1 MSKVDLR
8 AAEVSRQFVEGD
20 PRFAVTTKE
29 IRGATL
35 KVFENTPPSLR
46 EYFQQGADHGDLDFL
61 VYEDERYSFTE
72 TLERAATLA
81 HILTTDY
88 GVKKGDRVAIAMRNY
103 PEWIFSFIALTSIG
117 IVAVPMNGWWT
128 TEELDY
134 GLEDSGAKLIIAD
147 KERVERITPLI
158 DGLGLKLITVRCA
171 PSNDPLIARYED
183 LVAKT
188 GPQPLPEAQVLPEDD
203 ATILYTSGSTGFPK
217 GAVSTHRGAISALY
231 SWFLMGT
238 SSAMV
243 ALGDIEDPSAL
254 EGLPSYQAST
264 LMTIPLFHVTAC
276 HSIFMMSVLSG
287 RKIVLMYKWD
297 AEAALPLIEKERIT
311 GFSGVPTM
319 SWELLQSPNVDKY
332 DLSSLADLSAG
343 GAFRPPEHV
352 KALKEKFPGKS
363 SSSGYGLTETNA
375 LGAVNGG
382 DNYLLKPSST
392 GRAIPPV
399 LEIKLVDENDK
410 EVATGERGE
419 ILLKGPQNVRGYWN
433 KPEATAEAFSKD
445 GWFRTGDIAVMDE
458 DEFIFIVDRAKDIVI
473 RGGENISCLEVEAA
487 MAEHHDVLE
496 VAVFGVPDERLGED
510 LAAAVTPKPG
520 TSPSV
525 AELQVFLEDHL
536 AKFKIPKYI
545 FLQSDKL
552 PRIASG
558 KVNKPEIRKLSK
570 EWMAS

>member
-8 AAEVSRQFVEGD
+8 AVEVAKQFVAND

-35 KVFENTPPSLR
+35 KVFENTPQSLR
-46 EYFQQGADHGDLDFL
+46 EYFEQARDHGDADFL
-61 VYEDERYSFTE
+61 VYEDERYSFAD
-72 TLERAATLA
+72 TLQRAATLA
-81 HILTTDY
+81 HTVTNDY
-88 GVKKGDRVAIAMRNY
+88 GIKKGDRVAIAMRNY
-103 PEWIFSFIALTSIG
+103 PEWIFSFIALTSMG
-117 IVAVPMNGWWT
+117 IVTVPMNGWWT

-134 GLEDSGAKLIIAD
+134 GLEDCGARLIIAD
-147 KERVERITPLI
+147 RERVERIQPLV
-158 DGLGLKLITVRCA
+158 DGLDLKIITVRCGG
-171 PSNDPLIARYED
+171 SDDPRIKRYED
-183 LVAKT
+183 LVEAT
-188 GPQPLPEAQVLPEDD
+188 GDKPMPGADVLPEDD

-238 SSAMV
+238 STAMV

-254 EGLPSYQAST
+254 EGLPQYQPST

-276 HSIFMMSVLSG
+276 HSIFMMSILSA

-332 DLSSLADLSAG
+332 DLSSLQDLSAG

-352 KALKEKFPGKS
+352 KALKEKFPTKNPS
-363 SSSGYGLTETNA
+363 AGYGLTETNA
-375 LGAVNGG
+375 LGCASGG
-382 DNYLLKPSST
+382 ENYILKPSST
-392 GRAIPPV
+392 GRPIAPV
-399 LEIKLVDENDK
+399 LELRLVDENDK
-410 EVATGERGE
+410 EVPTGERGE
-419 ILLKGPQNVRGYWN
+419 ILLKGPMNVRGYWN

-445 GWFRTGDIAVMDE
+445 GWFRTGDIAIQDE
-458 DEFIFIVDRAKDIVI
+458 DGFIFIVDRAKDIVI

-487 MAEHHDVLE
+487 IAEHHDVLE

-510 LAAAVTPKPG
+510 VAAAITPKEG
-520 TSPSV
+520 TSLTPD
-525 AELQVFLEDHL
+525 EIRKFLEDHL
-536 AKFKIPKYI
+536 SKFKIPGHI
-545 FLQSDKL
+545 FMRSEKL

-570 EWMAS
+570 DWTAS